1 MGKYRS
7 SARVKSAPKSDG
19 MHAIWR
25 GIGCFMMIIIPA
37 ISIAAGNA
45 IIKYG
50 INHRWPIPYQLLG
63 TPLFPGFFYKSTGL
77 MTILSPV
84 VGIENFYA
92 IVLTSVIF
100 MILLSG
106 IISVIY
112 GVIYNLTGPARYGPT
127 DEPPPKIKTRK
138 YIR

>member
-7 SARVKSAPKSDG
+7 SSRVKAAPKSDG
-19 MHAIWR
+19 THAIWR
-25 GIGCFMMIIIPA
+25 GIGCLMMIIIPA

-50 INHRWPIPYQLLG
+50 INRRWPIPLELLG
-63 TPLFPGFFYKSTGL
+63 FPRMPDFFYRSNGL
-77 MTILSPV
+77 MYLLRPIIATN
-84 VGIENFYA
+84 NFYA
-92 IVLTSVIF
+92 IILTSVIF